1 MTTETKFFA
10 DATLA
15 GLARWL
21 RLLGYDTVC
30 FQGKAGRPLMRQAA
44 AEGRILLTRRRD
56 LMERQY
62 SGRLLLLPGTSAVKQ
77 LSFVIGKLSLEIQTQ
92 NLYTLCL
99 SCNQRLIS
107 LERQN
112 VRDLVPEYVFEHC
125 VEYTQCPECRKIF
138 WPGTHRRNAFQF
150 LKDHGIAVKNA
161 ETVQGEF

>member
-21 RLLGYDTVC
+21 RLLGFDTVC

-56 LMERQY
+56 LLERQF
-62 SGRLLLLPGTSAVKQ
+62 SGRLILLPGTTAVKQ
-77 LSFVIGKLSLEIQTQ
+77 LSFALGKLSLEIQAQ

-99 SCNQRLIS
+99 SCNQKLIS
-107 LERQN
+107 LERES

-125 VEYTQCPECRKIF
+125 SVYTRCPQCRKIF
-138 WPGTHRRNAFQF
+138 WPGTHRRNALKF
-150 LKDHGIAVKNA
+150 LKDNGFDV
-161 ETVQGEF
+161 T

>member
-21 RLLGYDTVC
+21 RLLGFDTVC

-56 LMERQY
+56 LLERQF
-62 SGRLLLLPGTSAVKQ
+62 SGRLILLPGTTAVKQ
-77 LSFVIGKLSLEIQTQ
+77 LSFAIGKLSLEIQAQ

-99 SCNQRLIS
+99 SCNQKLIS
-107 LERQN
+107 LERES

-125 VEYTQCPECRKIF
+125 SVYTRCPQCRKIF
-138 WPGTHRRNAFQF
+138 WPGTHRRNALQF
-150 LKDHGIAVKNA
+150 LKDNGFDV
-161 ETVQGEF
+161 T

>member
-1 MTTETKFFA
+1 MNTQIKFLA

-21 RLLGYDTVC
+21 RMLGFDTVC
-30 FQGKAGRPLMRQAA
+30 VRGEAGRPLMRQAA
-44 AEGRILLTRRRD
+44 AEGRVLLTRRRD
-56 LMERQY
+56 LLERQF
-62 SGRLLLLPGTSAVKQ
+62 SGRLILLPGTTAVKQ
-77 LSFVIGKLSLEIQTQ
+77 LSFVLGKLSLEIRPR
-92 NLYTLCL
+92 NFYTLCL

-125 VEYTQCPECRKIF
+125 TEYTQCPECRKIF
-138 WPGTHRRNAFQF
+138 WPGTHRRNALQF

>member
-21 RLLGYDTVC
+21 RLLGFDTVC

-56 LMERQY
+56 LLERQF
-62 SGRLLLLPGTSAVKQ
+62 SGRLILLPGTTAVKQ
-77 LSFVIGKLSLEIQTQ
+77 LSFVLGKLSLEIQAQ
-92 NLYTLCL
+92 KLYTLCL
-99 SCNQRLIS
+99 TCNQKLIS
-107 LERQN
+107 LERES

-125 VEYTQCPECRKIF
+125 SVYTRCPQCRKIF
-138 WPGTHRRNAFQF
+138 WPGTHRRNALKF
-150 LKDHGIAVKNA
+150 LKDNGFDV
-161 ETVQGEF
+161 T